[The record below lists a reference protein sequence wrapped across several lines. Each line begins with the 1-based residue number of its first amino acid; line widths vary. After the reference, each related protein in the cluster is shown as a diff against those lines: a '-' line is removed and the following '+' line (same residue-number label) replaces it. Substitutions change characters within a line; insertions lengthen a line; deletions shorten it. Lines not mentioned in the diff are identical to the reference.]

1 MTEFELIVEKNKEL
15 RTCLSELHKMCE
27 TLIKRIDT
35 EGLAINHSTNSHIF
49 EMATKIY
56 KISALLGYLK
66 TFDLKLD
73 KFIKE
78 KK

>member
-1 MTEFELIVEKNKEL
+1 
-15 RTCLSELHKMCE
+15 MCE